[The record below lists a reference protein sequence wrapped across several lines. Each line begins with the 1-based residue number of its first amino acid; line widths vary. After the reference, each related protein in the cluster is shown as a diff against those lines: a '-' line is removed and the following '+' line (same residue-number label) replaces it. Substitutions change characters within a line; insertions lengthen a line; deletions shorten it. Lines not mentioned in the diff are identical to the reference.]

1 MASKRQ
7 RANRATRR
15 ELWRDDMVSIGLTEK
30 TLGVW
35 RWEKGGI
42 DFYPSKLKA
51 YNFVLRKYV
60 DWDIALNMVKGENQ

>member
-1 MASKRQ
+1 MANKRQ

-15 ELWRDDMVSIGLTEK
+15 ELWRDDMVNLGLVEK

-51 YNFVLRKYV
+51 YNFVLKRYV
-60 DWDIALNMVKGENQ
+60 DWDYALKMVKGEE

>member
-60 DWDIALNMVKGENQ
+60 DWDIALNMVKGEE